1 MKRNLIKSLKSVGK
15 FFSLFFFVH
24 ISTNLNT
31 ERYTPIATNMTL
43 TDKERYVLKAIL
55 DNVLLDK
62 DYFLTNGIPRGVRT
76 DTEAFGAVNRLY
88 KLMRPIKK

>member
-1 MKRNLIKSLKSVGK
+1 MAKRLQLQLNRRGVG
-15 FFSLFFFVH
+15 
-24 ISTNLNT
+24 NT
-31 ERYTPIATNMTL
+31 VGVQGNMTL